1 MKTNPRRAVLLTA
14 AMLLLMLAGCSSE
27 GGRQPEGSGDD
38 NAGQADTPEMT
49 VALITHAAPGD
60 TFWDLVRKGAEDA
73 AAKDNIK
80 LEYSS
85 DPEGA
90 GQANLVQTAI
100 DKDVDGIAVSL
111 AKPDAMRGVVSK
123 ATEAD
128 IPVTAL
134 NAGMESWEKMGVI
147 GFFGQDEEISGEA
160 AGERLAADGATKVLC
175 VIHEQGHVGLEAR
188 CDGAAEAFGETE
200 KIYVTGTD
208 MPGVQ
213 SAITSKLQ
221 EDPSIDR
228 VLTLGAP
235 FALTAVRS
243 VQDAGSDARVVTFD
257 TNAELVQ
264 AIKNGDVEWAVDQ
277 QPYLQGYLAVDALWL
292 YNTNQITIGGGEPT
306 LTGPAFIDSDNVDEI
321 AEYAEQ
327 GTR

>member
-1 MKTNPRRAVLLTA
+1 MKTNPRRVVPLVA
-14 AMLLLMLAGCSSE
+14 ALLLILAACSSE

-49 VALITHAAPGD
+49 IALITHAAPGD
-60 TFWDLVRKGAEDA
+60 TFWDLVRQGAEDA
-73 AAKDNIK
+73 AAKDNVK

-90 GQANLVQTAI
+90 NQANLVQTAI
-100 DKDVDGIAVSL
+100 DKNVDGIAVSL
-111 AKPDAMRGVVSK
+111 AKPDAMRATVTK

-134 NAGMESWEKMGVI
+134 NAGMESWKEMGVV
-147 GFFGQDEEISGEA
+147 GFFGQDETISGEA
-160 AGERLAADGATKVLC
+160 AGERLAADGAKKVLC

-188 CDGAAEAFGETE
+188 CDGAAETFAQTE

-221 EDPSIDR
+221 QDPSIDR
-228 VLTLGAP
+228 VLALGAP

-243 VQDAGSDARVVTFD
+243 VQSAGSEAKVVTFD

-292 YNTNQITIGGGEPT
+292 HNTNAITIGGGEPT